1 MRGFSS
7 ERTELKNKELS
18 RHRFLAQKTCKTST
32 VGFEISV
39 HLVAQPRPSMP
50 WNCVKLSFFLAQRI
64 AVIAVEAKC
73 GRKIREKGTQPCHNV
88 AFCFEVTIMGGDRG
102 GKALNSS

>member
-1 MRGFSS
+1 M
-7 ERTELKNKELS
+7 
-18 RHRFLAQKTCKTST
+18 
-32 VGFEISV
+32 
-39 HLVAQPRPSMP
+39 
-50 WNCVKLSFFLAQRI
+50 
-64 AVIAVEAKC
+64 IAVEAKC